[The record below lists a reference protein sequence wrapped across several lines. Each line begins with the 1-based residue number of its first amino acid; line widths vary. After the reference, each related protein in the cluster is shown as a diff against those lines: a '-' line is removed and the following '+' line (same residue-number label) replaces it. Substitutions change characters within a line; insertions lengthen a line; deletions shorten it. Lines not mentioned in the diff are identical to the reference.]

1 MNLLTIAIVL
11 LRKMHLQFLPDL
23 WILCHFFQALR
34 LTQTGLFMGKKQGN
48 RVRNLLFQLHET
60 KIILENTEQTTKW

>member
-34 LTQTGLFMGKKQGN
+34 LTQTGLFMGKKQWN

>member
-1 MNLLTIAIVL
+1 MLTITIVL

-23 WILCHFFQALR
+23 GILCHFFQALR
-34 LTQTGLFMGKKQGN
+34 LKRTGLFMGKKQGN

>member
-1 MNLLTIAIVL
+1 MLTITIVL

-34 LTQTGLFMGKKQGN
+34 LKRTGLFMGKKQGS
-48 RVRNLLFQLHET
+48 RVMKLKLYWRIQSKPHSDKKYEF
-60 KIILENTEQTTKW
+60 